1 LTWSKQLI
9 YIYILLSEKASCPVR
24 FQTLTVAGLG
34 VKKRRNEKQHKHDG
48 SFTTVKALPKDMLV
62 EIFAKVAT
70 RSIFDLCMV
79 KQCCREFLHAA
90 EDDYVYRHASMENY
104 ALVPLQWLKESS
116 FLKRCKESGN
126 SEFAYREGMV
136 QYFTYSRVELGL
148 KNLKEA
154 ALEGDHDEAKYVY
167 CMLLMCG
174 EDELGQRKQGSDLL
188 CSLKASSTSLVR
200 CRKRVKSFVGTMWLN
215 NKPVVPNRKSCFC
228 GSDTSDSER
237 LKKLSRS
244 LRWSSF
250 DANVALLIM
259 NLVCFATCLES

>member
-1 LTWSKQLI
+1 MHQEVLFLNSSQ
-9 YIYILLSEKASCPVR
+9 